1 MLDAQS
7 PSHHLLQTNSY
18 SKRWVGVSGEE
29 REQTE
34 RIHGLRRGYYCSGHG
49 SLHIFH
55 GSRGVLSQL
64 LEDHIHLKH
73 L

>member
-1 MLDAQS
+1 MLDTQS
-7 PSHHLLQTNSY
+7 LSHHLLQTNSHF
-18 SKRWVGVSGEE
+18 KHWVGASGEE

-34 RIHGLRRGYYCSGHG
+34 GIRGLRRGYYCSGHG

-55 GSRGVLSQL
+55 GSWGVLSQL
-64 LEDHIHLKH
+64 LEDHIHFKH